1 MGYRPGQGLKD
12 EAYAQNPT
20 QYMLTHSIE
29 WKNSILN
36 SIARQDSQSYE
47 EIISY
52 PFIGRNKP
60 ESIFRVE

>member
-36 SIARQDSQSYE
+36 SIARQDSHVESYQ
-47 EIISY
+47 EIISD
-52 PFIGRNKP
+52 PFIGR
-60 ESIFRVE
+60 EQT